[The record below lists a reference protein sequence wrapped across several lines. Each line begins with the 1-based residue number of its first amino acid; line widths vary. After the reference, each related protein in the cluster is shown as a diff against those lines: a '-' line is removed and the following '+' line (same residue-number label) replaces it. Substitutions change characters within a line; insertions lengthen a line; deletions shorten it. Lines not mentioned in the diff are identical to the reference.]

1 MLRFNNLW
9 KITFL
14 PNAEQQ
20 KFIKVD
26 FDDTRKKSPYD
37 YKMTLETI
45 WELLKLEFPNSLQ
58 KTFTKG
64 NEKYIKRKKSA
75 FRGTK
80 SNYLKIKE
88 TRLFS
93 DTELTEDIFQQVVC
107 GNCTCDFAKVM

>member
-9 KITFL
+9 KITVL

-26 FDDTRKKSPYD
+26 FDDASKKSPYD

-45 WELLKLEFPNSLQ
+45 WELLKTEFPNSSQ

-64 NEKYIKRKKSA
+64 NEKDIKRKKNV

-88 TRLFS
+88 TRLLP
-93 DTELTEDIFQQVVC
+93 DTELTKDLAQQVIRRELPRYR
-107 GNCTCDFAKVM
+107 T